1 MAKRSVQCFNPA
13 MSEPVKSDRTPM
25 MLSAFVCPGAGQFL
39 QKRWIAGALYS
50 VLFTIF
56 SLILVFEV
64 FKPMFHNINAA
75 LNWAAAPESD
85 QPFEGISLTRLAV
98 SFVAVIVV
106 YIANIVDVQ
115 HANRKRLQPPPLPL
129 A

>member
-1 MAKRSVQCFNPA
+1 
-13 MSEPVKSDRTPM
+13 M
-25 MLSAFVCPGAGQFL
+25 MLSAFIYPGAGQFL
-39 QKRWIAGALYS
+39 QKRWIAGTVYS

-56 SLILVFEV
+56 SLILIFEV

-75 LNWAAAPESD
+75 LNWAATQESD
-85 QPFEGISLTRLAV
+85 QPFEGISLTWVVV
-98 SFVAVIVV
+98 SFVAMIVV

-115 HANRKRLQPPPLPL
+115 HANRKRLQPPPLPT